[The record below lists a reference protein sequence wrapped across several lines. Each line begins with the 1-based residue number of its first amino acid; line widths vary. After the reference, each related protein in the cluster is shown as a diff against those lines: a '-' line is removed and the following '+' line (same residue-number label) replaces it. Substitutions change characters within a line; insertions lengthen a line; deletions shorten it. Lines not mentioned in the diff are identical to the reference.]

1 MVRLLLILLAT
12 ALVLSCSNTTTEY
25 DYTINQTGMVACKYA
40 SEIIEPLITRHEDL
54 VYGDGTVQ
62 SRSQARNG
70 IADCYTKLEEK

>member
-1 MVRLLLILLAT
+1 
-12 ALVLSCSNTTTEY
+12 
-25 DYTINQTGMVACKYA
+25 MVACKYA

-70 IADCYTKLEEK
+70 IADCYEKLEEK

>member
-25 DYTINQTGMVACKYA
+25 DHTINQTGMVACKYA